1 MWILMFRVIGLWIAA
16 KILRRGELG
25 ASFDQKVS
33 KMSVE
38 DKGRLLQRIAN
49 DSDLPI
55 YARGVAFLPGLY
67 VMSPIDLV
75 PDFIPIIGR
84 LDDEVVFGVALALLG
99 LVTPR
104 SAIERHVDAMYPGRK
119 DAAGPNAEMN
129 MRRRWPRFLPRLT
142 SGRG

>member
-1 MWILMFRVIGLWIAA
+1 MWALLIRIIGLWVAA
-16 KILRRGELG
+16 KVLSRGELG

-33 KMSVE
+33 RLSVE

-55 YARGVAFLPGLY
+55 HARGVAFLPGLY

-75 PDFIPIIGR
+75 PDFIPLIGK
-84 LDDEVVFGVALALLG
+84 LDDEVVFGVALSILG

-104 SAIERHVDAMYPGRK
+104 SAIERHLNAMYPERRVLRGRRPK
-119 DAAGPNAEMN
+119 
-129 MRRRWPRFLPRLT
+129 
-142 SGRG
+142 